1 MIEALIAGFSIA
13 DALRA
18 DVAMADVTMFGAS
31 LIALGA
37 FLISGLVVGLVVHL
51 VSRQR
56 LAALQARATDDAAA
70 LSQLQSQL
78 TEHQRALQ
86 AARIQEAEQQVRRVA
101 VQEQREVDQAQT
113 QLLAEKN
120 DALQAESTRY
130 RERISHLE
138 TKLIEQQKQGEEKL
152 ALLQEAKVQLNMEF
166 KNIANEIFD
175 AKQKRF
181 SEQSQTQ
188 LDGILK
194 PLGERIQAFEK
205 KVEDSYSN
213 EARERFSLIKE
224 VRNLQDINA
233 RISKDAI
240 NLTNALKGESKTQ
253 GTWGEVILERVLE
266 KSGLVKGREYE
277 IQFSAKAEDG
287 RRLQPD
293 VVVHLP
299 EGKDLIIDSKVSLT
313 AYERYCTA
321 DDPLVREAE
330 LGAHIQ
336 SLRQHIKQLS
346 AKDYQNLTGIRT
358 LDFVLLFVPV
368 EAAFSVA
375 VQQDSE
381 LFSAAFDKNIVLV
394 APSTLLATL
403 RTIQNIWRYEQQNKN
418 AQEIADRAGALYD
431 KFVNFV
437 VDLEDIGARLI
448 AVQTSYDKAHNK
460 LASGRGSLVGRA
472 ETMRELGAKVSKSL
486 PQSLIDLPQRD
497 MRTDVKS
504 VD

>member
-1 MIEALIAGFSIA
+1 MTDVLIIE
-13 DALRA
+13 
-18 DVAMADVTMFGAS
+18 TS
-31 LIALGA
+31 LIVLGA
-37 FLISGLVVGLVVHL
+37 FLAGILAAGVVFHL
-51 VSRQR
+51 ISRQR
-56 LAALQARATDDAAA
+56 LVALQERVTADAAT
-70 LSQLQSQL
+70 LLQMQSDL
-78 TEHQRALQ
+78 NEHQDALQ
-86 AARIQEAEQQVRRVA
+86 TARIQGAEQQARSIA
-101 VQEQREVDQAQT
+101 AQEQREDQQSQT
-113 QLLAEKN
+113 QVLAEKN
-120 DALQAESTRY
+120 DVLQAESTRY

-138 TKLIEQQKQGEEKL
+138 TTLLEQQKQGEEKL
-152 ALLQEAKVQLNMEF
+152 ALLQEAKIQLNMEF

-181 SEQSQTQ
+181 SEQNQTQ

-277 IQFSAKAEDG
+277 IQFSAKSADG
-287 RRLQPD
+287 RRQQPD

-313 AYERYCTA
+313 AYERYCSA
-321 DDPLVREAE
+321 DDPLIRDAE
-330 LGAHIQ
+330 LGTHIQ

-346 AKDYQNLTGIRT
+346 AKDYQNLAGIRT

-381 LFSAAFDKNIVLV
+381 LFSSAFDKNIVLV

-437 VDLEDIGARLI
+437 ADLEDIGTRLG

-472 ETMRELGAKVSKSL
+472 ENMRELGAKVSKSL
-486 PQSLIDLPQRD
+486 PQNLVEMPHRD
-497 MRTDVKS
+497 KLTGIKN

>member
-1 MIEALIAGFSIA
+1 MLAPLIDQIGV
-13 DALRA
+13 LN
-18 DVAMADVTMFGAS
+18 GAIL
-31 LIALGA
+31 LI
-37 FLISGLVVGLVVHL
+37 L
-51 VSRQR
+51 VSAGISYWLVKLRFTANLRQFEQQLQQQSGQQIAALEQR
-56 LAALQARATDDAAA
+56 LQTARV
-70 LSQLQSQL
+70 S
-78 TEHQRALQ
+78 
-86 AARIQEAEQQVRRVA
+86 EAEQQVRWTALEAQRTA
-101 VQEQREVDQAQT
+101 LQERLETA
-113 QLLAEKN
+113 AEKHE
-120 DALQAESTRY
+120 ALQADNIRY

-138 TKLIEQQKQGEEKL
+138 TSLNEQQKQAEEKL
-152 ALLQEAKVQLNMEF
+152 ALLQEARAQLNVEF

-188 LDGILK
+188 LNGILK

-205 KVEDSYSN
+205 KVEDSYAN
-213 EARERFSLIKE
+213 EAKERFSLIKE
-224 VRNLQDINA
+224 VKSLQDLNA

-277 IQFSAKAEDG
+277 IQVTAKTEAG
-287 RRLQPD
+287 KRMQPD

-299 EGKDLIIDSKVSLT
+299 GTKDLIIDSKVSLT

-321 DDPLVREAE
+321 DDPIERKAHLT
-330 LGAHIQ
+330 AHIQ

-346 AKDYQNLTGIRT
+346 AKDYQNLSSIRT

-375 VQQDSE
+375 VQEDSE
-381 LFSAAFDKNIVLV
+381 LFSSAFDKNIVLV

-418 AQEIADRAGALYD
+418 AQEIAERAGALFD

-437 VDLEDIGARLI
+437 ADLEEIGSRLGT
-448 AVQTSYDKAHNK
+448 VQAAYDKAHNK
-460 LASGRGSLVGRA
+460 LASGRGSLVNRA
-472 ETMRELGAKVSKSL
+472 ETMRELGAKVTRTL
-486 PQSLIDLPQRD
+486 PQNLVEMSVRD
-497 MRTDVKS
+497 NRSGSKG